1 MSSRKEKSMND
12 EEKLLHEEL
21 KEEAN
26 AWIREEYARRF
37 EKVRETLEKQAME
50 TIEHMKSRGVT
61 GEAEVAAQTQRSIRY
76 ARSELLKEV
85 EFEAFNWIEEEV
97 KKRLKKS

>member
-1 MSSRKEKSMND
+1 MND
-12 EEKLLHEEL
+12 EEKLLREEL
-21 KEEAN
+21 KEEAKV
-26 AWIREEYARRF
+26 WIREEYARRF

-50 TIEHMKSRGVT
+50 TIEHMKSQGMK
-61 GEAEVAAQTQRSIRY
+61 GEDEVAAETQMSVNY

-97 KKRLKKS
+97 KKRLKGD